1 MTRLKIGTLAT
12 NKILGW
18 HSTPLWSNLLFKF
31 FDSGWFHTQISKWR
45 LSSWRDAAA
54 CTIGQRKRTVMQT
67 TPPTKCFVKVEV
79 LICFVIGQG
88 VDIWSNNETSK
99 WQALWITMVYYGILS
114 RWDRLGSATIVML
127 TLRTPSRYCQS
138 HWVVP
143 HGKGLESLQ
152 KSFWDGDKTRSR
164 TCQFP
169 WYSSPAFSWRG
180 LQRTQ

>member
-67 TPPTKCFVKVEV
+67 TPPTKCFGKVEV

-99 WQALWITMVYYGILS
+99 WQALWIIMVYYGIL
-114 RWDRLGSATIVML
+114 WYIMVYYGILWYIMVYYGILWYIMV
-127 TLRTPSRYCQS
+127 YCQGET
-138 HWVVP
+138 VY
-143 HGKGLESLQ
+143 GLRQ
-152 KSFWDGDKTRSR
+152 
-164 TCQFP
+164 
-169 WYSSPAFSWRG
+169 
-180 LQRTQ
+180 